1 MPREKNCEEAVCRF
15 QVPLE
20 YQQMENERRHNV
32 TQENLWFGLLVA
44 WVVIW
49 LWTRFQ
55 SGTMKL
61 KYFKFWGAVPEAQRK
76 DNLRGFGMTAA
87 LLVINVL
94 LNIF

>member
-1 MPREKNCEEAVCRF
+1 M
-15 QVPLE
+15 
-20 YQQMENERRHNV
+20 

-61 KYFKFWGAVPEAQRK
+61 KYFKFWGDVPEAQRK
-76 DNLRGFGMTAA
+76 DNLRGF
-87 LLVINVL
+87 VL

>member
-1 MPREKNCEEAVCRF
+1 M
-15 QVPLE
+15 
-20 YQQMENERRHNV
+20 
-32 TQENLWFGLLVA
+32 VA

-61 KYFKFWGAVPEAQRK
+61 KYFKFWGDVPEAQRK

>member
-1 MPREKNCEEAVCRF
+1 M
-15 QVPLE
+15 
-20 YQQMENERRHNV
+20 
-32 TQENLWFGLLVA
+32 TQENLLVRA
-44 WVVIW
+44 VSGWVVIW

-61 KYFKFWGAVPEAQRK
+61 KYFKFWGDVPEAQRK

-94 LNIF
+94 LNVF

>member
-1 MPREKNCEEAVCRF
+1 M
-15 QVPLE
+15 
-20 YQQMENERRHNV
+20 
-32 TQENLWFGLLVA
+32 
-44 WVVIW
+44 VIW

-61 KYFKFWGAVPEAQRK
+61 KYFKFWGDVPEAQRK

>member
-1 MPREKNCEEAVCRF
+1 MVRAVSGLGSHLAV
-15 QVPLE
+15 VPVSVRDHE
-20 YQQMENERRHNV
+20 
-32 TQENLWFGLLVA
+32 T
-44 WVVIW
+44 

-61 KYFKFWGAVPEAQRK
+61 KYFKFWGDVPEAQRK